1 MMLLIWFGMHIA
13 VALALTSFG
22 GVWLLKDSPDVAISM
37 LSQGASD
44 AIASHIFGVVPL
56 FVLMGFLVAMADIGK
71 DAFEVANQG
80 LSCLLGGLGIATVS
94 ANDIF
99 VAISVII
106 IASVAV
112 LPRVVG
118 P

>member
-22 GVWLLKDSPDVAISM
+22 GVWLLKDGPDVAISI

-56 FVLMGFLVAMADIGK
+56 FVLMGFLVAIADIGK
-71 DAFEVANQG
+71 DAFEVANK
-80 LSCLLGGLGIATVS
+80 LCRRLRGGLGIATVI
-94 ANDIF
+94 ANAQIGR
-99 VAISVII
+99 
-106 IASVAV
+106 ASCRE
-112 LPRVVG
+112 RVCQYV
-118 P
+118 